1 MDIAQSP
8 PTYPIGPCTDDWL
21 SANLNASLYLDVF
34 PDTFKVSL
42 VTLPFFLFFRFPYV
56 FLLGLD
62 VVLLGGVLLLACLVV
77 VVLLPTCV
85 IGGALGGFGSLMA
98 TPPLGSLVVYK
109 KHIHSS

>member
-8 PTYPIGPCTDDWL
+8 IAYPIGPCIDDWL
-21 SANLNASLYLDVF
+21 SANLNASLYLDA
-34 PDTFKVSL
+34 FKVSL
-42 VTLPFFLFFRFPYV
+42 VTLPFCLFFVFPCV

-62 VVLLGGVLLLACLVV
+62 VVLLG
-77 VVLLPTCV
+77 
-85 IGGALGGFGSLMA
+85 FGSLMV